1 MSASPVLP
9 SPIKPFR
16 LNYTQRDFNTI
27 VEEIRNI
34 VPAQIPEW
42 NDFVNSNVGSMIIDI
57 FAAFSDLAGFYVDR
71 QAAEC
76 YVGTCIS
83 MDSMTRLLQL
93 INYQVRTLTP
103 GYITLQITA
112 ALQGADL
119 IIPAYSIFTTSDG
132 TIKFVTLQDATIL
145 NNYGSTGSTATI
157 NANGIVTNYIQVV
170 ARQGYLYTD
179 SFVSDGSA
187 DQIFVL
193 SQTNIGDITQTGFL
207 IVEVSSTDWSLA
219 DLNSFVGYA
228 STDEVYCY
236 QVISNQ
242 EQLSV
247 QIEFGDNVE
256 GMIPP
261 PSTPIAISY
270 LITAGNTVTVITG
283 QVNKTLSTFQDNL
296 GNTIAPQI
304 VNLSPMYGA
313 APQDTV
319 NQARANYPAAFKT
332 LGRAVTVTDFLSQAE
347 AFAGVLQAAAFD
359 VNDDPTIPFYEVD
372 IYVVP
377 TTGTSS
383 SALNSTLQAYLSS
396 IATVDKIVLV
406 NSPTTVV
413 FNVAATITI
422 YASYNLTSVYNQVV
436 AAVTA
441 FFAITSNGTIQIGT
455 SIPLSQLSAVM
466 QNIAGVNSVVITS
479 PVSTDNSMD
488 VDYDEIIQLGT
499 LRISATSV

>member
-1 MSASPVLP
+1 MSTGPVIP
-9 SPIKPFR
+9 QPTKSFR

-34 VPAQIPEW
+34 VPAQVPEW
-42 NDFVNSNVGSMIIDI
+42 NDFLNSNVGSMLIDI

-93 INYQVRTLTP
+93 INFQVRTTTP

-112 ALQGADL
+112 QLQGADL
-119 IIPAYSIFTTSDG
+119 IIPAYSQFTTADG
-132 TIKFVTLQDATIL
+132 TIQFVTLQDATIL
-145 NNYGSTGSTATI
+145 NNFGVLGSTATQ
-157 NANGIVTNYIQVV
+157 NANGIVTNYVQVV

-179 SFVSDGSA
+179 NFVSNGSA

-193 SQTNIGDITQTGFL
+193 TQNNIGDITQTGFL
-207 IVEVSSTDWSLA
+207 IVTVSGTAWDLA
-219 DLNSFVGYA
+219 DLNSFVGYSPTA
-228 STDEVYCY
+228 EVYCY
-236 QVISNQ
+236 QVLSNQ
-242 EQLSV
+242 EVLSV
-247 QIEFGDNVE
+247 QIEFGDSVE

-270 LITAGNTVTVITG
+270 LITQGNTVTVNTG
-283 QVNKTLSTFQDNL
+283 VVNKTLNTFQDNL
-296 GNTIAPQI
+296 GNAIVPQV

-332 LGRAVTVTDFLSQAE
+332 LGRAVTVTDFLDLSE
-347 AFAGVLQAAAFD
+347 EYPGVLQAAAFD
-359 VNDDPTIPFYEVD
+359 VNNDPTIPFYEVD

-383 SALNSTLQAYLSS
+383 SALNSSLEAYLSS
-396 IATVDKIVLV
+396 IATVDKIVSV
-406 NSPTTVV
+406 NAPTAVV
-413 FNVAATITI
+413 FNVAAAITV
-422 YASYNLTSVYNQVV
+422 YSSYNLTSVYNQVV

-441 FFAITSNGTIQIGT
+441 FFAITSDGVIQIGT

-466 QNIAGVNSVVITS
+466 QNIPGVNSVVITS
-479 PVSTDNSMD
+479 PVSGDSSMD
-488 VDYDEIIQLGT
+488 VDYNEIISLGT
-499 LRISATSV
+499 LGISASSV